1 MIPRITRGSSAY
13 GALHYDHGPG
23 RRDEHR
29 NPHKVAGNVAGR
41 TWKERSYAIDDHVKR
56 TNPKLTNPVIR
67 TSLRIAPEDRRL
79 TDREWRSIANE
90 YVGKMGF
97 SESPWEA
104 VRHADDHIHL
114 TMSRVKWDGTVV
126 DQWKDKLRAQEA
138 VRGIERNH
146 NLIDASK
153 RYDRD
158 LPQVSGNDR
167 ERADRL
173 SQKAG
178 LQIDPE
184 KVQLR
189 NRITDAERAS
199 NGTRASFEAELEQRG
214 INHRAN
220 VSRPTERNPEG
231 RMNGYSYGLDGH
243 TDKTGEQVWFKGS
256 ALGKQYSWQQQQQ
269 RLNERN
275 TDHTRS
281 AATGRNDRAGE
292 RATEPQE
299 FEGKTAR
306 SGVAA
311 APSSNSVDQE
321 KANETPAREDR
332 REAAQAAHRHDREQP
347 TQTAAPS
354 RRQDATTG
362 HTQAGESQERQQ
374 EDRNAARGAMSREDA
389 REAARAAIR
398 EREQARAETAST
410 DASKDS
416 SGQRSSPRDEE
427 SRRTT
432 DDRKSRSGSD
442 RATEPERI
450 PSRPMSRDDARAAA
464 RQSAED
470 RTQPERPESHYDKSE
485 AGGATKGQGASTHEV
500 TSTSTEGASP
510 MKPGQNQSSSDNKMT
525 REEAQEEA
533 RRQAQERDERREQH
547 RERETE
553 QER

>member
-1 MIPRITRGSSAY
+1 M
-13 GALHYDHGPG
+13 
-23 RRDEHR
+23 
-29 NPHKVAGNVAGR
+29 AGNVAGR
-41 TWKERSYAIDDHVKR
+41 SWKERSYAIDDHVKR
-56 TNPKLTNPVIR
+56 TNPKLTNPIIR
-67 TSLRIAPEDRRL
+67 TSLRIAPEDRNL
-79 TDREWRSIANE
+79 TDREWRQIANE

-97 SESPWEA
+97 ADSPWEA

-126 DQWKDKLRAQEA
+126 DQWKDKLRAQDA
-138 VRGIERNH
+138 VRGIERSH
-146 NLIDASK
+146 NLVDASK

-167 ERADRL
+167 ERAERL

-178 LQIDPE
+178 RQIDPE
-184 KVQLR
+184 RLQLR
-189 NRITDAERAS
+189 SRIAEAERAS
-199 NGTRASFEAELEQRG
+199 NGTREGFESELERRG
-214 INHRAN
+214 VTHRAN

-243 TDKTGEQVWFKGS
+243 TDKAGEQVWFKGS
-256 ALGKQYSWQQQQQ
+256 ALGKQYGWQQQQQ
-269 RLNERN
+269 RLSERN
-275 TDHTRS
+275 DDHKRRS
-281 AATGRNDRAGE
+281 VSDVKETNARRETP
-292 RATEPQE
+292 PQE

-311 APSSNSVDQE
+311 APSSNSVDQA
-321 KANETPAREDR
+321 KANETAAREDR
-332 REAAQAAHRHDREQP
+332 REAARSAHRHDREQP
-347 TQTAAPS
+347 MQTAAPS
-354 RRQDATTG
+354 RQDTTTG

-398 EREQARAETAST
+398 EREQARAEFART

-432 DDRKSRSGSD
+432 DDRKSRSSD

-450 PSRPMSRDDARAAA
+450 PSRPMSRDDARAVA
-464 RQSAED
+464 RQRAED
-470 RTQPERPESHYDKSE
+470 RTQPERPENHYDKSE
-485 AGGATKGQGASTHEV
+485 AGGATKGQGASAHEV

-510 MKPGQNQSSSDNKMT
+510 MKPGHSQSSSDNKMT

-533 RRQAQERDERREQH
+533 RRQAQERDEKREQD